1 METAVKCKKC
11 GRVLK
16 NPLSIAMGMGPKCA
30 GVALTGKKKI
40 NISLRRNSGKIYNA
54 VGSGSSQ
61 MPMMISQTAPE
72 KKLSRKEQAHRQRE
86 ERRHLFEGR
95 QSFQCGTLVRSKVPL
110 MYVPVGEK
118 DWKENWSGR
127 EMSQEQLQ
135 AYLMR
140 YRFI

>member
-16 NPLSIAMGMGPKCA
+16 SPLSIAMGMGPKCA
-30 GVALTGKKKI
+30 GVTLTGKKKV
-40 NISLRRNSGKIYNA
+40 NIGLRRSSGRIYNA

-61 MPMMISQTAPE
+61 MPMMISPAPE
-72 KKLSRKEQAHRQRE
+72 KNLSRKEQAHRQRE
-86 ERRHLFEGR
+86 ERRRLFEER
-95 QSFQCGTLVRSKVPL
+95 RSFQCGNLVRSKIPL
-110 MYVPVGEK
+110 MYEPVGER
-118 DWKENWSGR
+118 DWKDSLSGR
-127 EMSQEQLQ
+127 VMSQEQLQ